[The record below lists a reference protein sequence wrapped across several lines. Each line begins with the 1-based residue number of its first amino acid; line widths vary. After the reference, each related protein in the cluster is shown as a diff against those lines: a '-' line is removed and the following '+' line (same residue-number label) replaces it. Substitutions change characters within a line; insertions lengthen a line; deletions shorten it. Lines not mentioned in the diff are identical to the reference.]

1 MSRLIVTAGNFFTDI
16 DAYASVVAYT
26 QLEVLSGVEA
36 EAVLV
41 GPLNV
46 SVPPFLRLE
55 QSDYSVDYE
64 PRQNDRFVVLDVSDP
79 ENIAKFVDFN
89 RIESIIDHHLG
100 YENYWKSQA
109 ADTQI
114 EPSGAACTL
123 IFERWEQALRL
134 NEMPHR
140 TATLLAAGILDNT
153 LNFSSNTTSQR
164 DRHAYQRL
172 LRQANLDETFS
183 QVYFEACQADA
194 EKDVR
199 ASIISDTKYVT
210 LEGFSERVKI
220 GQLAVWDARS
230 AIDVA
235 LELSTKWAS
244 EGEPYLINLVSI
256 SEQKSYFVS
265 SDSAVKQVLS
275 IVTATNFVENIA
287 TANKL
292 WLRRE
297 IVGAVSGGV
306 LSE

>member
-89 RIESIIDHHLG
+89 RIESIIDHHFG
-100 YENYWKSQA
+100 YEDYWKERGVV
-109 ADTQI
+109 TVV
-114 EPSGAACTL
+114 EPIGAACTQ
-123 IFERWEQALRL
+123 IFERWEGALRL
-134 NEMPHR
+134 NEMPQR

-172 LRQANLDETFS
+172 LRQASLDETFS
-183 QVYFEACQADA
+183 QVYFEACQQDA
-194 EKDVR
+194 ERDIKDAIVGD
-199 ASIISDTKYVT
+199 SKIIAVT
-210 LEGFSERVKI
+210 GFARRIKI
-220 GQLAVWDARS
+220 GQLALWDARD
-230 AIDVA
+230 ALDVV
-235 LELSTKWAS
+235 LELSTAWLSQA
-244 EGEPYLINLVSI
+244 EPYFINLISI
-256 SEQKSYFVS
+256 SEQKSYIIS
-265 SDSAVKQVLS
+265 KDAVVRAFLGS
-275 IVTATNFVENIA
+275 VTGFSFSGDIA
-287 TANKL
+287 TTDRL
-292 WLRRE
+292 WLRKE
-297 IVGAVSGGV
+297 ILEAANSKA
-306 LSE
+306 LT

>member
-26 QLEVLSGVEA
+26 QLEVLSGIEA

-89 RIESIIDHHLG
+89 RIESIIDHHFG
-100 YENYWKSQA
+100 YEDYWKERGVV
-109 ADTQI
+109 TVV
-114 EPSGAACTL
+114 EPIGAACTQ
-123 IFERWEQALRL
+123 IFERWEEALRL
-134 NEMPHR
+134 NEMPQR

-183 QVYFEACQADA
+183 QVYFKACQADA

-199 ASIISDTKYVT
+199 ASIISDTKDLALGGF
-210 LEGFSERVKI
+210 LERTKI
-220 GQLAVWDARS
+220 GQLALWDARK
-230 AIDVA
+230 AIDA
-235 LELSTKWAS
+235 AIELSNDWAS
-244 EGEPYLINLVSI
+244 KKRPYFINLVSI
-256 SEQKSYFVS
+256 SEQKSYFVTE
-265 SDSAVKQVLS
+265 DSTVRELLS
-275 IVTATNFVENIA
+275 EATAAKFSKNIA
-287 TANKL
+287 TANRL
-292 WLRRE
+292 WLRKELMR
-297 IVGAVSGGV
+297 AVIKTV
-306 LSE
+306 Q

>member
-26 QLEVLSGVEA
+26 QLEVLSGIEA

-89 RIESIIDHHLG
+89 RIESIIDHHFG
-100 YENYWKSQA
+100 YEDYWKERGVV
-109 ADTQI
+109 TVV
-114 EPSGAACTL
+114 EPIGAACTQ
-123 IFERWEQALRL
+123 IFERWEGALRL

-199 ASIISDTKYVT
+199 ASIISDTKDLALGGF
-210 LEGFSERVKI
+210 LERTKI
-220 GQLAVWDARS
+220 GQLALWDARKALDA
-230 AIDVA
+230 AI
-235 LELSTKWAS
+235 ELSNDWAS
-244 EGEPYLINLVSI
+244 KKRPYFINLISI
-256 SEQKSYFVS
+256 GEQKNYIISGDETTKAFLGSVM
-265 SDSAVKQVLS
+265 
-275 IVTATNFVENIA
+275 NIDFTGDNA
-287 TANKL
+287 ITDRL
-292 WLRRE
+292 WLRKE
-297 IVGAVSGGV
+297 IIEAASTKR
-306 LSE
+306 